1 MFINFHL
8 IIKSLSFVLT
18 GIPYTLGIS
27 VLSFLTGCLLGIFI
41 SFLRM
46 SQNSWLRSL
55 ARIYISIMRGVP
67 MLVVLFVLY
76 FGLPC
81 FEVQLPALL
90 CAYIGFSAVSAAYIS
105 EIFRAS
111 ISAVDKGQWEAA
123 RALGLPMTSIL
134 KSIILPQAF
143 RIAIAPLGNVM
154 LDMLKSSSLAAMI
167 TVPDIFQNAKIIG
180 GREYDYMSMYILIA
194 FIYWLLCFLFE
205 MFQNHLEAKLSVY

>member
-27 VLSFLTGCLLGIFI
+27 VLSFLTGYLLGIFI

-76 FGLPC
+76 FGLPY

-90 CAYIGFSAVSAAYIS
+90 CAYIGFSAVSAAYI
-105 EIFRAS
+105 
-111 ISAVDKGQWEAA
+111 
-123 RALGLPMTSIL
+123 
-134 KSIILPQAF
+134 
-143 RIAIAPLGNVM
+143 
-154 LDMLKSSSLAAMI
+154 
-167 TVPDIFQNAKIIG
+167 
-180 GREYDYMSMYILIA
+180 
-194 FIYWLLCFLFE
+194 
-205 MFQNHLEAKLSVY
+205 